1 LLPDEPP
8 IQCNYQTIASIC
20 IWGEH
25 PMPAEVREKLKFV
38 LVETVDDLLAAALE
52 GWPRRSGG
60 HSVKT
65 RGMAAKS
72 RAGAPG

>member
-1 LLPDEPP
+1 
-8 IQCNYQTIASIC
+8 
-20 IWGEH
+20 
-25 PMPAEVREKLKFV
+25 MPAEVREKLKFV